1 MKFNFPKSERL
12 TQVKIIDSL
21 FQKDSQTVRNRFV
34 YPFRVLYQVSSP
46 ETTTKT
52 PQIVISVPKRKF
64 KKAVDRNLIK
74 RRIREAYRLSKP
86 FYEGTSFQTLPCYI
100 GFVYIGTSIEPFE
113 LIKKRMESIL
123 KEFSIPKSWGSTQ
136 GSPAI

>member
-12 TQVKIIDSL
+12 TQLKIIDSL
-21 FQKDSQTVRNRFV
+21 FQKDSQTVHNRFV
-34 YPFRVLYQVSSP
+34 YPFRVLYQATSSDSSP
-46 ETTTKT
+46 KK

-74 RRIREAYRLSKP
+74 RRIREAYRRTKP
-86 FYEGTSFQTLPCYI
+86 FFEGDGFQELPCYI
-100 GFVYIGTSIEPFE
+100 GFVYIGSTIEPYD

-123 KEFSIPKSWGSTQ
+123 KEFSTAKS
-136 GSPAI
+136 

>member
-12 TQVKIIDSL
+12 TQLKIIDSL
-21 FQKDSQTVRNRFV
+21 FQKDSQTVRSRFV
-34 YPFRVLYQVSSP
+34 YPFRVLYQVSSLASSP
-46 ETTTKT
+46 NT

-74 RRIREAYRLSKP
+74 RRIREAYRLTKP
-86 FYEGTSFQTLPCYI
+86 FFEGEDFQSFPCYI
-100 GFVYIGTSIEPFE
+100 GFVYIGSAIEPYD

-123 KEFSIPKSWGSTQ
+123 KEFSTVKS
-136 GSPAI
+136 

>member
-12 TQVKIIDSL
+12 TQLKIIDSL
-21 FQKDSQTVRNRFV
+21 FQKDSQTVHNRFV
-34 YPFRVLYQVSSP
+34 YPFRVLYQVSSSD
-46 ETTTKT
+46 TSLKK

-74 RRIREAYRLSKP
+74 RRIREAYRLTKP
-86 FYEGTSFQTLPCYI
+86 FFEGDDFQALPCYM
-100 GFVYIGTSIEPFE
+100 GFVYIGSTIEPYD

-123 KEFSIPKSWGSTQ
+123 KEFSTAKS
-136 GSPAI
+136 

>member
-12 TQVKIIDSL
+12 TQLKIIDSL
-21 FQKDSQTVRNRFV
+21 FQKDSQTVHNRFV
-34 YPFRVLYQVSSP
+34 YPFRVLYQVTSSDSSP
-46 ETTTKT
+46 KK

-74 RRIREAYRLSKP
+74 RRIREAYRLTKP
-86 FYEGTSFQTLPCYI
+86 FFEGDDFQALPCYM
-100 GFVYIGTSIEPFE
+100 GFVYIGSTIEPYD

-123 KEFSIPKSWGSTQ
+123 KEFSTAKS
-136 GSPAI
+136 